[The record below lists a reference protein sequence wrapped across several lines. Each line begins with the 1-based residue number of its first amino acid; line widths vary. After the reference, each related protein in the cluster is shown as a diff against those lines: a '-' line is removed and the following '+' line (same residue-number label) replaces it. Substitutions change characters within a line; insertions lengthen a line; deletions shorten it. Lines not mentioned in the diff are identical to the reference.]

1 MHPSSVLHVR
11 FHSPAL
17 TGTEVSKGTRYP
29 VAHAAGLRGINP
41 EVIGRLRPKVIEAHT
56 DYRRSVIWVQPDW
69 GFGCLGQTTWIRTVV
84 HNSVMHRGP
93 AGIVCCPAD
102 NRQILPR
109 QFNLRTLDDP

>member
-29 VAHAAGLRGINP
+29 VAQAASLRGINP